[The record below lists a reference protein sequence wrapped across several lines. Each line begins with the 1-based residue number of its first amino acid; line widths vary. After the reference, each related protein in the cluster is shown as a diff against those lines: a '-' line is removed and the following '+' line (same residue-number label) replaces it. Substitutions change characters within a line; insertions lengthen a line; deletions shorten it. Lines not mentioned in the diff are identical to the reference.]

1 MAYMFCSSEIQNRA
15 VKRQIS
21 DVHRFAVWSKTK
33 VELVCWQKNL
43 PECIEID
50 RNGQTRKL
58 TVNKAKK
65 KSEIFVQF
73 RIQDFENITLDNFW
87 GSNEY
92 FTEKPTFLQ
101 FTFVLFLNGFS
112 LQNTTAADKINNV
125 QLNKLIHNVYLGR
138 QMI

>member
-1 MAYMFCSSEIQNRA
+1 M
-15 VKRQIS
+15 
-21 DVHRFAVWSKTK
+21 
-33 VELVCWQKNL
+33 
-43 PECIEID
+43 
-50 RNGQTRKL
+50 
-58 TVNKAKK
+58 
-65 KSEIFVQF
+65 QF

-87 GSNEY
+87 VSNEY